1 MPSSPTPTITGVPLT
16 PPKKSFFGSSTS
28 SPPVTQNEIVTE
40 APKKGPPAPETL
52 ATFADVQLQSAFD
65 EKTLPTA
72 REGLLDAA
80 RMGYQKALQ
89 RDPKCKPAMVGLARY
104 YARVGE
110 REKAI
115 EMYKKYLTANP
126 TDKEVVHEV
135 AKVHVGWEDWP
146 GAIAWCKFALKI
158 DPENLAFRKT
168 LAFSMA
174 RSGKWE
180 EAFDVMC
187 QVMPEAQ
194 ARYNMARVLEHM
206 KQPDACRQQ
215 LMLALKADPNYADA
229 RDFLAELNEPKSGDV
244 PASKDP
250 NALQQTNYAQQP

>member
-1 MPSSPTPTITGVPLT
+1 MRRYFPTG
-16 PPKKSFFGSSTS
+16 
-28 SPPVTQNEIVTE
+28 
-40 APKKGPPAPETL
+40 
-52 ATFADVQLQSAFD
+52 
-65 EKTLPTA
+65 
-72 REGLLDAA
+72 
-80 RMGYQKALQ
+80 
-89 RDPKCKPAMVGLARY
+89 
-104 YARVGE
+104 
-110 REKAI
+110 
-115 EMYKKYLTANP
+115 
-126 TDKEVVHEV
+126 
-135 AKVHVGWEDWP
+135 P

-174 RSGKWE
+174 RCGKWE

-206 KQPDACRQQ
+206 KQSDACRQQ

-250 NALQQTNYAQQP
+250 DALRQTGYSQQP